1 MTAIK
6 LGKAVYTQ
14 KPLTHDVYE
23 ARQLRLA
30 ARQYNVA
37 SQMGNQ
43 GTASNGLRAGVEA
56 LRAGAIGNVT
66 EVHVWTDRPTNRWSQ
81 SPDIRQRPAE
91 APVPTYL
98 HWDNWLGTAPFRP
111 YGEKFYHPLQWRG
124 WWDFGCGALGDMGCH
139 TANLPFMALGLTHPS
154 SIVAESEEPNP
165 ETFPGWARVTYQF
178 PARGEQPPVKMTW
191 YEGHKD
197 GNFVQPPR
205 ELVDTV
211 IAEYTKILVASND
224 KEVKD
229 GKKIGLR
236 KGGCI
241 MVGTKGI
248 LYSPHDYGSVW
259 YLLPADAHKDFK
271 APDPIF
277 HRHDL
282 KSDDEANKVEWLAAI
297 KGGPKPL
304 SNFDYSGLL
313 AETILLGNV
322 AIRAGTP
329 LDCDGP
335 NLKFPNASKAEA
347 LLRRQYRE
355 PWGTM

>member
-1 MTAIK
+1 
-6 LGKAVYTQ
+6 V
-14 KPLTHDVYE
+14 
-23 ARQLRLA
+23 
-30 ARQYNVA
+30 
-37 SQMGNQ
+37 
-43 GTASNGLRAGVEA
+43 
-56 LRAGAIGNVT
+56 
-66 EVHVWTDRPTNRWSQ
+66 
-81 SPDIRQRPAE
+81 
-91 APVPTYL
+91 
-98 HWDNWLGTAPFRP
+98 HWDNWLGTAPVRP
-111 YGEKFYHPLQWRG
+111 YGEKYYHPHNWRG

-139 TANLPFMALGLTHPS
+139 TANLPFMALELTHPS
-154 SIVAESEEPNP
+154 SISAESEELNP
-165 ETFPGWARVTYQF
+165 ETFPAWARVTYQF
-178 PARGEQPPVKMTW
+178 PARGQQPPVKMTW

-197 GNFVQPPR
+197 GNLVQPPQ
-205 ELVDTV
+205 ELVETV
-211 IAEYTKILVASND
+211 LAEYTKILIAGGDKQPKDDKPGKPGKQASD
-224 KEVKD
+224 SKMVKD

-259 YLLPADAHKDFK
+259 YLLPADAHNDFK

-282 KSDDEANKVEWLAAI
+282 KSDDEANKVEWLAAV

-322 AIRAGTP
+322 AIRAGTA
-329 LDCDGP
+329 LDWDGP
-335 NLKFPNASKAEA
+335 SLKFPNAPKAEA

-355 PWGTM
+355 PWGMM